1 MTRKPRTSSSTTP
14 AARAGADGMGEVGR
28 SGLLISNGIVLE
40 EFLPQL
46 RGATGRKMLREMA
59 DNNPIIGGIEMAV
72 FRAIGRLDWHIE
84 KDEDEADKA
93 AVEAAEFTQGAIE
106 DMSEDWPSTLHNIMS
121 CYTYGWSF
129 LEIVYKRR
137 NGQSDMPGQNS
148 NYDDGRI
155 GWRKWAPRSQETLL
169 KWLTDE
175 NGGVQGMGQQTIDGY
190 FEIPIEKALLFRT
203 TTERNNPE
211 GRSMLRN
218 AYRPYFFLKRIEE
231 IEAIGIERDLAGLPI
246 IKMAPKY
253 FSPNASPDEKLL
265 MQQMVTMVQNIKRN
279 QTEGLVFPLAYNE
292 QGNKIIDIELLT
304 TGGTRNF
311 DTDKIIARYNQQIAM
326 SMLAD
331 FMLLGHENVGSHALG
346 ASKIELWMMTI
357 EAIAESI
364 AQVINT
370 HAIPRLLKLNGM
382 ETDQMPK
389 LVYGSVENVNLAEL
403 GIFLKQAADAGL
415 LIPDQ
420 GLEEYIRNV
429 ADLPAIDLSERE
441 DMYGVDYDPYG
452 RKQIPAELIPQGDPL
467 VMTAEAQQTTAATG
481 AKAQA
486 ALPPAPA
493 GDGLPD
499 GAAKGTNG
507 ATGKKK
513 TPDAPVQQK

>member
-1 MTRKPRTSSSTTP
+1 VARNRTSSLAP
-14 AARAGADGMGEVGR
+14 AVTAKAAGDLGEVGR
-28 SGLLISNGIVLE
+28 SGLLISNGIVFE

-46 RGATGRKMLREMA
+46 RGATGRRVYREMA
-59 DNNPIIGGIEMAV
+59 DNDPIVGGLTMAAV
-72 FRAIGRLDWHIE
+72 RSIGRLDWHIE
-84 KDEDEADKA
+84 KDADEDADQ
-93 AVEAAEFTQGAIE
+93 AAEDAAQFVQEALD

-121 CYTYGWSF
+121 CHTYGWSY

-137 NGQSDMPGQNS
+137 NGSNDNPGQSS

-169 KWLTDE
+169 RWLTDDA
-175 NGGVQGMGQQTIDGY
+175 GGVQGMGQQTIDGY

-203 TTERNNPE
+203 STERNNPE

-218 AYRPYFFLKRIEE
+218 AYRPWFFKKRIEE

-246 IKMAPKY
+246 VKMAPKY
-253 FSPNASPDEKLL
+253 FSPNASADERML
-265 MQQMVTMVQNIKRN
+265 MQQMQSLVQNVKRN
-279 QTEGLVFPLAYNE
+279 QTEGIVFPLAYDQNN
-292 QGNKIIDIELLT
+292 NKTIDIELLS

-326 SMLAD
+326 SVLAD

-346 ASKIELWMMTI
+346 ASKIELWMMTV

-382 ETDQMPK
+382 QTDKMPK
-389 LVYGSVENVNLAEL
+389 LVYGSIENVNLSEL

-415 LIPDQ
+415 LIPDA
-420 GLEEYIRNV
+420 GLEEYIRDV
-429 ADLPAIDLSERE
+429 ADLPPIDQSERE
-441 DMYGVDYDPYG
+441 DMYGVDYNPYG
-452 RKQIPAELIPQGDPL
+452 KQPVPPQLVPEGDPL
-467 VMTAEAQQTTAATG
+467 VITAEAQHETADTAAD
-481 AKAQA
+481 ASK
-486 ALPPAPA
+486 LPPAPA
-493 GDGLPD
+493 GDGLPAD
-499 GAAKGTNG
+499 AAPGTSGAGRKKAPG
-507 ATGKKK
+507 AT
-513 TPDAPVQQK
+513 VQPAK

>member
-1 MTRKPRTSSSTTP
+1 
-14 AARAGADGMGEVGR
+14 MGEVGR

-40 EFLPQL
+40 EFLPAL
-46 RGATGRKMLREMA
+46 RGATGRRLLREMA
-59 DNNPIIGGIEMAV
+59 DNDPIIGGLTMAAV
-72 FRAIGRLDWHIE
+72 RSIGRLDWHIE
-84 KDEDEADKA
+84 KDEDEETDQA
-93 AVEAAEFTQGAIE
+93 ATDAAEFIQEALD

-121 CYTYGWSF
+121 CHTYGWSF

-137 NGQSDMPGQNS
+137 NGQSDKPGQNS

-169 KWLTDE
+169 RWITDE
-175 NGGVQGMGQQTIDGY
+175 AGGVQGMGQQTIDGY

-218 AYRPYFFLKRIEE
+218 AYRPWFFKKRIEE
-231 IEAIGIERDLAGLPI
+231 IEAIGIERDLAGLPVV
-246 IKMAPKY
+246 KMAPKY
-253 FSPNASPDEKLL
+253 FSPNASTDEKMLMMQ
-265 MQQMVTMVQNIKRN
+265 MQQMVQNIKRN
-279 QTEGLVFPLAYNE
+279 QTEGLVFPLAFDDK
-292 QGNKIIDIELLT
+292 GNKIIDLELLS

-326 SMLAD
+326 SVLAD
-331 FMLLGHENVGSHALG
+331 FMLLGHENVGSHSLG
-346 ASKIELWMMTI
+346 VSKIELWMMTI

-382 ETDQMPK
+382 VTDKLPK
-389 LVYGSVENVNLAEL
+389 LVYGSIENVNLGEL

-415 LIPDQ
+415 LIPDL

-429 ADLPAIDLSERE
+429 ADLPPVDASERE
-441 DMYGVDYDPYG
+441 DMYGVDYNPYG
-452 RKQIPAELIPQGDPL
+452 KQPVPPALIPEGDPL
-467 VMTAEAQQTTAATG
+467 VLTAETGEKTAATAAAA
-481 AKAQA
+481 AKKPGGT
-486 ALPPAPA
+486 LPPAPA
-493 GDGLPD
+493 GDGIPD
-499 GAAKGTNG
+499 DAAKGTTG
-507 ATGKKK
+507 ATGRKKA
-513 TPDAPVQQK
+513 PGAPVQQGK